1 MKISQND
8 EEIQGS
14 LQKEP
19 PQLSNNL
26 KYPNVNV
33 FYRNG
38 NVAAANAFLWTFC
51 VMAGLIARMVLMKQS
66 QVFVACPWKSDW
78 QRGTMQHRAELK
90 SGKSKT
96 HVAERLNFVHG
107 ICIIESLGTKAFG
120 EQFAMTI
127 SERKKVQ
134 SSVVCLASRAR
145 PSFIPRLPS
154 IRAADPSGSRT

>member
-26 KYPNVNV
+26 KYPNVRKCF

-96 HVAERLNFVHG
+96 QSKPAAQNYCKITLATEVLHRKWLILN
-107 ICIIESLGTKAFG
+107 
-120 EQFAMTI
+120 
-127 SERKKVQ
+127 
-134 SSVVCLASRAR
+134 
-145 PSFIPRLPS
+145 
-154 IRAADPSGSRT
+154 AD